1 MHNCVWYWWTCPNAF
16 ALWLCEKNVSY
27 QFSKS
32 RRGWQWITHVHLFCL
47 KIRLCPLISMIIM
60 IIENLNFA
68 LRLIT
73 NFYLSHYAL
82 KYWIVKQKITKVYR
96 NHLVLYK
103 NNIKS
108 GSASDDLLLQAEN
121 CHKDLSLQKN
131 DDDRILLQPFAKS
144 FEIFQFLK

>member
-1 MHNCVWYWWTCPNAF
+1 MAVNNTCSS
-16 ALWLCEKNVSY
+16 V
-27 QFSKS
+27 
-32 RRGWQWITHVHLFCL
+32 LFEDQ
-47 KIRLCPLISMIIM
+47 IM
-60 IIENLNFA
+60 PTDHYDHYNHLNFA

-103 NNIKS
+103 NDIRS
-108 GSASDDLLLQAEN
+108 SSDSDDLFFQPEN

-131 DDDRILLQPFAKS
+131 DDDRTLLQPFAKY
-144 FEIFQFLK
+144 FDIFHFLE